1 MAFER
6 SHSVRARLRGR
17 PRSDRGQ
24 PSRASDLRSRLC
36 LPSRLAT
43 RGCLL
48 RCLASSLLDLAYIS
62 PWQIFRMAA
71 VSSMSFLEAA
81 CFRFPT
87 RVHLTKRWSQ
97 PLHGVARRCRS

>member
-17 PRSDRGQ
+17 PRTDRRQSG
-24 PSRASDLRSRLC
+24 RASGLRSRLC
-36 LPSRLAT
+36 LPSRLAA

-48 RCLASSLLDLAYIS
+48 RCLASSLRDLAYIS
-62 PWQIFRMAA
+62 PWQILRVAA

-81 CFRFPT
+81 RFRFP
-87 RVHLTKRWSQ
+87 RE
-97 PLHGVARRCRS
+97 CI